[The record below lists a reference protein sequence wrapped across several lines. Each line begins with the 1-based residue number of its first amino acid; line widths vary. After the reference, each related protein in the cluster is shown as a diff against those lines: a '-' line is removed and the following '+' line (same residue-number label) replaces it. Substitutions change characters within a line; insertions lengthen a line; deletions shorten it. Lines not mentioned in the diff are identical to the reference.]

1 MVKRNNS
8 VKSSSANGGS
18 YEVKIAEIETIITRI
33 ESGELELADVF
44 TEFATAVEYLKECE
58 SFLQQ
63 RQQQVD
69 LLIETLQDDDQ

>member
-8 VKSSSANGGS
+8 ANSSPANGGS
-18 YEVKIAEIETIITRI
+18 YEAKIAEIETIITRI
-33 ESGELELADVF
+33 EGGELQLADIF
-44 TEFATAVEYLKECE
+44 AEFATAVEYLGECD

-69 LLIETLQDDDQ
+69 LLIETLQDDDK

>member
-1 MVKRNNS
+1 MVKRNS
-8 VKSSSANGGS
+8 SIKSMFANGGS

-44 TEFATAVEYLKECE
+44 TEFATAVEYLKECD

>member
-1 MVKRNNS
+1 MVKRNS
-8 VKSSSANGGS
+8 SIKSMFANGGS
-18 YEVKIAEIETIITRI
+18 YEAKIAEIETIITRI

-44 TEFATAVEYLKECE
+44 TEFATAVEYLKECD

-69 LLIETLQDDDQ
+69 LLIETLQDDEQ

>member
-8 VKSSSANGGS
+8 ANSIPANGGS
-18 YEVKIAEIETIITRI
+18 YEAKIAEIETIITRI
-33 ESGELELADVF
+33 EGGELELADVF
-44 TEFATAVEYLKECE
+44 TEFATAVEYLRECD

-69 LLIETLQDDDQ
+69 LLIETLQDDYK